1 METHSSSGVAATYLL
16 TGPLRT
22 SVKLAMTQI
31 PSAEPKFAPEGTQR
45 IRIVDMDEMSDDER
59 NSEDGAGDPEA
70 VAGGL
75 WTADDEENGP
85 GGEDAVV
92 GNDEGDAIGGIS
104 GKGVEAVKLEK
115 GSGEVVRPEE
125 VQRWGVVLVQQ
136 DALEGEH
143 RESLDISSIGAYSP
157 QRRRRCSQKARSTCT
172 STRSRRVPSE

>member
-1 METHSSSGVAATYLL
+1 M

-75 WTADDEENGP
+75 WTADDGEGNGAS
-85 GGEDAVV
+85 GEDAVV

-115 GSGEVVRPEE
+115 GDGEVVRPEE
-125 VQRWGVVLVQQ
+125 VERWGVVLVQQ
-136 DALEGEH
+136 DALEGEGYGAEKGVSRCADTAAEKKALFANGKVNVH
-143 RESLDISSIGAYSP
+143 VYSLSP
-157 QRRRRCSQKARSTCT
+157 GPVK
-172 STRSRRVPSE
+172 VG